1 MSELFVIFFKDD
13 ILLVSGNF
21 FHLIAWTGWHVGSSL
36 PDEGSSL
43 FLLHWEHRM
52 LTPGPPGKSQCH
64 SSIHSVWCMRNVPK

>member
-43 FLLHWEHRM
+43 ALLTQAG
-52 LTPGPPGKSQCH
+52 LFIASF
-64 SSIHSVWCMRNVPK
+64 